1 MKDLLKNK
9 ATKLAAWTVSA
20 AAFLSV
26 LALPIGLIEPAG
38 NSGESGNR
46 LTLGTIIGNALMPAA
61 HAGRPE
67 VSIYPSLA
75 QIKGPAGEYDGPIDA
90 QVMLGD
96 IYSKNLARKVDGL
109 KSYEHP
115 KRMGN
120 HFKAELFESA
130 QRNRIEA
137 YFWYS
142 LAAAHLTFHELVT
155 TIDQNSQPLTGTDK
169 AYADYAWDRM
179 QSLKKSSWRNKI
191 VGPSFWTAEKLFVD
205 VYRKGDARAHYLM
218 AKFYKGVDTDFVV
231 RSNYDAYVW
240 MMAAEMRGYLD
251 AEVQAEAYQSEIMYS
266 QELLAELAAQRIVA
280 FSMAVAANRS
290 SNFGSAIVP
299 SRGNVTASGST
310 FTQATPAP
318 RRLGQNDG
326 PQQVNWGSDFQSSRR
341 GQGVGN
347 VSIDLPPGVDT
358 HHSSRSAFD
367 IGNGHLAAGN
377 IKDAKTYFEYAM
389 AREPYSRSAVDAS
402 RQLQA
407 LTMTCSMKD
416 DRVAR
421 MSSSGSRDR
430 VHDIPWN
437 RLQMALKALGYYTT
451 YVDGKPGQETRRAI
465 RDFQRGELNVD
476 DTGYLTTDQRVE
488 LICLA
493 AQDVRDAE
501 SQIQLGI
508 MYARGI
514 GLNCN
519 TAAAHAWFQK
529 AADQGHPTALYNLG
543 LMYMEGFYDRHA
555 PGSYPYSS
563 EENPT
568 PPRRVID
575 PDISKYFFSEAQ
587 DRGHPG
593 AAKKISM
600 IDSGS
605 INKLMAERGV
615 VGCIDYEAEVALEH
629 YEAEIA
635 GLSTSVGNTTQGTC
649 DALKDLKVSQQGLS
663 EKVKS
668 LWKEIG
674 KYDEHMGQSERSV
687 NRKSIAQVREILKNT
702 TKELDAKLSSCS

>member
-1 MKDLLKNK
+1 MRDLLKNK
-9 ATKLAAWTVSA
+9 AMKPMARSVAAVVC
-20 AAFLSV
+20 LGV
-26 LALPIGLIEPAG
+26 LAMPVG
-38 NSGESGNR
+38 NSSKSENQ
-46 LTLGTIIGNALMPAA
+46 TTVGTIISARLQPAA

-67 VSIYPSLA
+67 VSIYPSIA
-75 QIKGPAGEYDGPIDA
+75 QIKRPAGEYDGPIDA

-109 KSYEHP
+109 KIYEHP
-115 KRMGN
+115 QRMAN
-120 HFKAELFESA
+120 HFKAELYDSA

-142 LAAAHLTFHELVT
+142 LAAAHLTFHELVSD
-155 TIDQNSQPLTGTDK
+155 IDPNSKPLVGTDK

-205 VYRKGDARAHYLM
+205 VYRKGGPRAHYLM
-218 AKFYKGVDTDFVV
+218 AKFYKGIDTDFVV

-240 MMAAEMRGYLD
+240 MMAAEMRGHLD
-251 AEVQAEAYQSEIMYS
+251 SEVQASGYQSEIMYS

-280 FSMAVAANRS
+280 YSMAVAANRS
-290 SNFGSAIVP
+290 SDFGSAIMP
-299 SRGNVTASGST
+299 SQGGTTST
-310 FTQATPAP
+310 SPTFSQTTPAP
-318 RRLGQNDG
+318 RRLGQNKG
-326 PQQVNWGSDFQSSRR
+326 PQQVNWGSDFQSNRL
-341 GQGVGN
+341 GQGSGN
-347 VSIDLPPGVDT
+347 VSMDLPPGVDT

-377 IKDAKTYFEYAM
+377 IKDAKIFFEYAM

-416 DRVAR
+416 DRVSR
-421 MSSSGSRDR
+421 MSSGGNRDR

-437 RLQMALKALGYYTT
+437 RLQMALKALGYYTK

-575 PDISKYFFSEAQ
+575 PDIAKFFFSEAR

-593 AAKKISM
+593 ATKKISK
-600 IDSGS
+600 IDSGG
-605 INKLMAERGV
+605 INTLMAERGV
-615 VGCIDYEAEVALEH
+615 VGCIDYEAEVALEQ
-629 YEAEIA
+629 YENEISS
-635 GLSTSVGNTTQGTC
+635 LSTTVGNTTQGTC
-649 DALKDLKVSQQGLS
+649 DALKDLKVSQKGLS
-663 EKVKS
+663 AKVKS

-674 KYDEHMGQSERSV
+674 KYDEHMGQSERNV
-687 NRKSIAQVREILKNT
+687 DRKSIAQVREILKNT
-702 TKELDAKLSSCS
+702 TKELDAKLSSCT

>member
-1 MKDLLKNK
+1 MKHLLKSK
-9 ATKLAAWTVSA
+9 AMKPMARTAIAVMC
-20 AAFLSV
+20 LSI
-26 LALPIGLIEPAG
+26 LALPAG
-38 NSGESGNR
+38 KSSVGRSSESGNR
-46 LTLGTIIGNALMPAA
+46 TTIGALISDALVPTA

-75 QIKGPAGEYDGPIDA
+75 QIKAPAGEYDGPIDA

-96 IYSKNLARKVDGL
+96 IYSNNLARKVDGL

-115 KRMGN
+115 KRMAN
-120 HFKAELFESA
+120 HFKAELFDSN

-142 LAAAHLTFHELVT
+142 LAAAHLTFHELVVN
-155 TIDQNSQPLTGTDK
+155 IDPSSKPLTGTDK

-179 QSLKKSSWRNKI
+179 QALKKSSWRNKI

-205 VYRKGDARAHYLM
+205 VYRKGGPRAHYLM
-218 AKFYKGVDTDFVV
+218 AKFYKGIDTDFVV

-240 MMAAEMRGYLD
+240 MMAAEMLGHLD
-251 AEVQAEAYQSEIMYS
+251 AEVQAESYQSEIMYS

-280 FSMAVAANRS
+280 YSMAVAANRS
-290 SNFGSAIVP
+290 SDFGSALIP
-299 SRGNVTASGST
+299 SQGNVKPSNST
-310 FTQATPAP
+310 FTQTTPAP
-318 RRLGQNDG
+318 RRLGQNNG
-326 PQQVNWGSDFQSSRR
+326 PQSVNWGSDFQSARI
-341 GQGVGN
+341 GQNSGN
-347 VSIDLPPGVDT
+347 ATIDLPPGVDT

-367 IGNGHLAAGN
+367 MGNGYLAAGN
-377 IKDAKTYFEYAM
+377 IKDAKTYFEYAI

-407 LTMTCSMKD
+407 LTMSCSMRD

-421 MSSSGSRDR
+421 MSSGGSRDR

-437 RLQMALKALGYYTT
+437 RLQMALKALGYYTA
-451 YVDGKPGQETRRAI
+451 YVDGKPGQDTRRAI

-563 EENPT
+563 EENPI

-575 PDISKYFFSEAQ
+575 PDIARYFFSEAQ
-587 DRGHPG
+587 GKGHPG
-593 AAKKISM
+593 AAKKISR
-600 IDSGS
+600 IDSG
-605 INKLMAERGV
+605 NTNTLMAERGV
-615 VGCIDYEAEVALEH
+615 VGCIDYEAEVALEQ
-629 YEAEIA
+629 YEKEISA
-635 GLSTSVGNTTQGTC
+635 LSTSVGNTTQGTC
-649 DALKDLKVSQQGLS
+649 DALKGLKASQQGLS
-663 EKVKS
+663 AKVKG

-674 KYDEHMGQSERSV
+674 KYDENLGQSERNV
-687 NRKSIAQVREILKNT
+687 DRKPISQVREILKNT
-702 TKELDAKLSSCS
+702 TKELDAKIASCS